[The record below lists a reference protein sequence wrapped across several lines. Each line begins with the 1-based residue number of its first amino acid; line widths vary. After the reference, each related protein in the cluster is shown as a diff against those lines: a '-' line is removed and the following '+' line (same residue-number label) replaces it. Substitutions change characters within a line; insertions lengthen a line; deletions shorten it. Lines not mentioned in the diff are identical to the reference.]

1 MCVQITFYAFGK
13 TLVAQDMHL
22 DNVINA
28 DVILYP
34 FYNLSFVFLLIIVRK
49 NIHSHAL
56 RKWQM
61 DLITEKYQ
69 LSKDKTLK
77 KVDIT
82 FENNDYDL
90 FGMFW
95 GICPISIWGGL
106 NIFPYFNL

>member
-13 TLVAQDMHL
+13 TLVAQDMQV

-28 DVILYP
+28 DVC
-34 FYNLSFVFLLIIVRK
+34 NLSFVFLLIIVRK

-69 LSKDKTLK
+69 LSQDKTLE

-95 GICPISIWGGL
+95 GICLISIWGGL
-106 NIFPYFNL
+106 NIIPYFNL